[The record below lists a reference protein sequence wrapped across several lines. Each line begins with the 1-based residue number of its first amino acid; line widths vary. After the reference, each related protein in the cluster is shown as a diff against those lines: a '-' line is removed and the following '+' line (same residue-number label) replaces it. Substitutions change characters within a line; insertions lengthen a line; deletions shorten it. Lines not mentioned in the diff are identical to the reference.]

1 MLTNIRY
8 AHILSEDRDFITTE
22 EEDLLLALLMLAQER
37 MELLQMMDF

>member
-8 AHILSEDRDFITTE
+8 AQILSKDRDFITTE